1 MHEEYITFAVKAK
14 AHVRLVQDALFSIE
28 SSLEKI
34 AANDN
39 KHVNI
44 FRAELI
50 RRALIHDND
59 KCEQVVIID
68 RQQVPFQFAEYT
80 VGTDYVNAKRV
91 DDAKYDPEEYHKVTT
106 EGYAGLNARDNH
118 KTKLNDHHPEY
129 YNDCKKDMTLLPLIE
144 MVCDWWGAT
153 AYSPKKDPKCKF
165 RADSATN
172 IGHYGFDGYQKFVI
186 ERTRDFIGTNDTARR
201 ATDLI
206 EIIYKG
212 CTNYPKDSMPQC
224 TSDVEGQFYREL
236 NDFLKE
242 RIDSIA
248 QAKARRFKA
257 WRTL

>member
-1 MHEEYITFAVKAK
+1 MYKEYIDFAIKAK

-39 KHVNI
+39 KYVNI

-59 KCEQVVIID
+59 KCEEVVIID
-68 RQQVPFQFAEYT
+68 GKHVPFQFAEYT
-80 VGTDYVNAKRV
+80 VGSDYFFGNGAA
-91 DDAKYDPEEYHKVTT
+91 DMEYDSEEYRKLKSTA
-106 EGYAGLNARDNH
+106 YAGLNAFDNH
-118 KTKLNDHHPEY
+118 KTKINDHHPEY
-129 YNDCKKDMTLLPLIE
+129 YEDCTKDMKLLPLIE

-153 AYSPKKDPKCKF
+153 AYSNEDPKPKF
-165 RADSATN
+165 RADTTTN
-172 IGHYGFDGYQKFVI
+172 IGHYGFDGYRKFVV
-186 ERTRDFIGTNDTARR
+186 ERTRDFIDTHAG
-201 ATDLI
+201 DLI

-212 CTNYPKDSMPQC
+212 CTNYPKDSMPPC

-242 RIDSIA
+242 RIDSLA
-248 QAKARRFKA
+248 QAKARRSKA
-257 WRTL
+257 WRAL